1 MEIMARCIGLTGGIA
16 SGKSQVRKLFEEKS
30 FKTLS
35 ADEVVHSLMK
45 KGQKAYDEIL
55 QKFGVDIL
63 DKNQEIDR
71 KALGELVFKDKKLL
85 RCLEEILH
93 PEVKKTFDNWQKQ
106 NAGEDWIVYEIPL
119 LFEKNREEDFDLI
132 YCVSVSSERQIER
145 IMKRDSISLEQAKAR
160 VKNQIPQEQKMAKS
174 DIVLKN
180 DFDDLDELK
189 KAFLKTLD
197 LINAPKNNQS

>member
-1 MEIMARCIGLTGGIA
+1 MARCIGLTGGIA

-35 ADEVVHSLMK
+35 ADEVVHSLIK

>member
-1 MEIMARCIGLTGGIA
+1 MKIMARCIGLTGGIA

-132 YCVSVSSERQIER
+132 YCVKYQG
-145 IMKRDSISLEQAKAR
+145 
-160 VKNQIPQEQKMAKS
+160 
-174 DIVLKN
+174 
-180 DFDDLDELK
+180 
-189 KAFLKTLD
+189 KTS
-197 LINAPKNNQS
+197 K

>member
-1 MEIMARCIGLTGGIA
+1 MARCIGLTGGIA
-16 SGKSQVRKLFEEKS
+16 SGKSPVRKLFEEKS

>member
-1 MEIMARCIGLTGGIA
+1 MARCIGLTGGIA

>member
-1 MEIMARCIGLTGGIA
+1 MARCIGLTGGIA

-45 KGQKAYDEIL
+45 KGQKTYDEIL

>member
-1 MEIMARCIGLTGGIA
+1 MARCIGLTGGIA

-93 PEVKKTFDNWQKQ
+93 PEVKKTFDDWQKQ

>member
-1 MEIMARCIGLTGGIA
+1 MKIMARCIGLTGGIA